1 LRYDSANIQ
10 HLAQFRRSIVPG
22 TAFALVIP
30 DPSSALAGEV
40 PWNNQMPGR
49 PMTAND
55 NLPPL
60 RAVPLFIAAASL
72 AELSARMLGVLA
84 CAAERPGLSVKH
96 VSARLGQPKAC
107 ISRDADM
114 LVSTGLLSRGRN
126 PADRRMVTLALTD
139 QGVRLLQQLDALAEA
154 LEAETKQRRS
164 GGSESSEGSE
174 GGGGS
179 GAARQ
184 ALRRSELKRLIRRPR
199 GRMPRWTVTA
209 S

>member
-1 LRYDSANIQ
+1 M
-10 HLAQFRRSIVPG
+10 AQFRCCIVPG
-22 TAFALVIP
+22 TALALGIP
-30 DPSSALAGEV
+30 DPSSAFAGEV
-40 PWNNQMPGR
+40 PRNNQMPGC

-96 VSARLGQPKAC
+96 VSARLSQPKAC

-126 PADRRMVTLALTD
+126 PVDRRMVTLSLTD
-139 QGVRLLQQLDALAEA
+139 QGLRLLQQLDALAEA
-154 LEAETKQRRS
+154 LETEAQQRRGA
-164 GGSESSEGSE
+164 GGEGD
-174 GGGGS
+174 GGGGDG
-179 GAARQ
+179 GAGRQ